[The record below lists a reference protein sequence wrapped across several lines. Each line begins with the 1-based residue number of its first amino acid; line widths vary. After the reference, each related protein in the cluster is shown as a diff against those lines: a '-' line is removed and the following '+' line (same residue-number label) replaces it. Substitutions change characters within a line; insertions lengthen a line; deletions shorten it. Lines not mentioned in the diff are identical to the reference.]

1 MRCDDEIRRQLVRW
15 GLKERVDRGAVHRVS
30 SPRPDGGRRL
40 RTNGDTS
47 YRDGS
52 CAAEPHEETPA
63 HGRALQKP
71 VTLIKGDRRLH
82 GGKRQGKGEAPAWR
96 PLSAPCWRN
105 ALGADSEDDAVGPSP
120 LRIRSPSLRP
130 HHTHSA

>member
-71 VTLIKGDRRLH
+71 VTLVKGDRRLH
-82 GGKRQGKGEAPAWR
+82 GGKLQGQDEAPASR
-96 PLSAPCWRN
+96 QRRAPGWRN
-105 ALGADSEDDAVGPSP
+105 VVRAE
-120 LRIRSPSLRP
+120 
-130 HHTHSA
+130 